1 MKVGMNKCSGANSSS
16 TALLDSL
23 PILTLALQLGAT
35 PAGRRSSSSRTEKED
50 ILSGF
55 YVTSSHLNLYSTYPI
70 ALHCV
75 ANCSRPAS
83 ALIHN
88 GTSCLPYRSVHHS
101 QTYMF
106 RSNLRQRRI
115 FTKVPLAHIVGFL
128 TRLCVNSCFP
138 PFQPGHLSD
147 PTLLP
152 RQLYSASPA
161 S

>member
-1 MKVGMNKCSGANSSS
+1 MKVGMNKCSEANSSS

-23 PILTLALQLGAT
+23 PILTLALQFRAT

-50 ILSGF
+50 ILSGV
-55 YVTSSHLNLYSTYPI
+55 YVKQPLESVQHLSNCS
-70 ALHCV
+70 ALC
-75 ANCSRPAS
+75 ADCSRPAS

-88 GTSCLPYRSVHHS
+88 GTSCLPYRSV
-101 QTYMF
+101 
-106 RSNLRQRRI
+106 RI

-152 RQLYSASPA
+152 RRLYSASPA

>member
-1 MKVGMNKCSGANSSS
+1 MKVGMNKCSEANSSS

-23 PILTLALQLGAT
+23 PILTLALQFRAT
-35 PAGRRSSSSRTEKED
+35 PAGRRSCSSRTEKED

-55 YVTSSHLNLYSTYPI
+55 YVKSSHLNLYSTYPI

-75 ANCSRPAS
+75 RTVPGLRVHSYTTARPVYHIAQCTTRR
-83 ALIHN
+83 H
-88 GTSCLPYRSVHHS
+88 
-101 QTYMF
+101 MF
-106 RSNLRQRRI
+106 RSNLRQRRM

-128 TRLCVNSCFP
+128 TRPCVNSCFP

-152 RQLYSASPA
+152 RRLYSASPA

>member
-1 MKVGMNKCSGANSSS
+1 MKVGMNKCSEANSSS

-23 PILTLALQLGAT
+23 PILTLALQFRAT
-35 PAGRRSSSSRTEKED
+35 PAGEEAAAAAGLRRKISCLDLCEIQPLES
-50 ILSGF
+50 
-55 YVTSSHLNLYSTYPI
+55 VQHLPNCS
-70 ALHCV
+70 ALC
-75 ANCSRPAS
+75 ADCSRPAS

-106 RSNLRQRRI
+106 RANLRQRRI

-128 TRLCVNSCFP
+128 TRPCVNSCFP
-138 PFQPGHLSD
+138 LFQPGHLSD

-152 RQLYSASPA
+152 RRLYSASPA

>member
-1 MKVGMNKCSGANSSS
+1 MKVGMNKCSEANSSS

-23 PILTLALQLGAT
+23 PILTLALQFRAT

-50 ILSGF
+50 ILSGV
-55 YVTSSHLNLYSTYPI
+55 YVKSSHLNLYSTYPI

-75 ANCSRPAS
+75 RTVPGLRVHSYTTARPVYHIAQCTTRR
-83 ALIHN
+83 H
-88 GTSCLPYRSVHHS
+88 
-101 QTYMF
+101 MF
-106 RSNLRQRRI
+106 RLNLRQRRI

-152 RQLYSASPA
+152 RRLYSASPA